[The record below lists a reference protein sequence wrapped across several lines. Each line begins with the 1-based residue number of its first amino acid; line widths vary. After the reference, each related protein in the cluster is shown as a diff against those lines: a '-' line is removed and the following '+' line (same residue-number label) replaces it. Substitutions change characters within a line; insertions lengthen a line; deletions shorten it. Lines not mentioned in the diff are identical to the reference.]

1 MILQLGDQSVQER
14 LDASRGEQ
22 HPIATK
28 TRAIAVLVSAVE
40 STIVMEF
47 SGQAQLGGGGRG
59 AVNFPV
65 VWLMTA

>member
-1 MILQLGDQSVQER
+1 MLAVES
-14 LDASRGEQ
+14 S
-22 HPIATK
+22 IATK

>member
-1 MILQLGDQSVQER
+1 MCRSDWMLAVES
-14 LDASRGEQ
+14 S
-22 HPIATK
+22 IATK